1 MQEEFKRNAKEAQ
14 QHVLQEF
21 KEWTKP
27 EIAIPVAAI
36 KALTSVIKRSKAS
49 TMMELEVQLKAAAD
63 SLKNCEKAL
72 LNGRTSIS
80 LTAGCELFL
89 RYVTRCFLDFP
100 DFDVCKT
107 QLIERGELFAEES
120 LKSRVKI
127 AELGHTFIQ
136 DGQVILTHGYS
147 RVVAKLILKAA
158 ESRNFTVIVT
168 EGRPDGAGYTT
179 AKTMAEH
186 GIPVTVILD
195 SAIGYVM
202 EKVGLVIVGA
212 EGVVEN
218 GGIVNKVG
226 TYQMAI
232 VAKALNKPFYVASES
247 YKFARLFP
255 LNQSELGVATEAEQM
270 PLSLPNGVEIPP
282 NTKVDNPACD
292 YTPPAYITL
301 LFTDLGVLTPSAVS
315 DELIKLYQ

>member
-1 MQEEFKRNAKEAQ
+1 MEP
-14 QHVLQEF
+14 VDPVVQEF
-21 KEWTKP
+21 KQWLKP

-36 KALTSVIKRSKAS
+36 KALTSVLKRSEAS

-63 SLKNCEKAL
+63 SLKRCETIAL
-72 LNGRTSIS
+72 DGRTSIS

-127 AELGHTFIQ
+127 AELGHMFIQ
-136 DGQVILTHGYS
+136 DGQVILTHGHS
-147 RVVAKLILKAA
+147 RVVSKLILKAA

-179 AKTMAEH
+179 AKEMKEA

-226 TYQMAI
+226 TYQLAI

-255 LNQSELGVATEAEQM
+255 LNQSELPESESDQM
-270 PLSLPNGVEIPP
+270 PLIPP
-282 NTKVDNPACD
+282 NGQVLPPNVKVDNPSCD
-292 YTPPAYITL
+292 YTPPSYITL